1 MWRGHSP
8 AMWCGDWSQLPQ
20 ESLRFLVASSQN
32 GPVLE
37 DAKSRLFTLGTPD
50 DGNSHLVR
58 VACLGPYLF
67 GSTFFSKDCEI
78 WARSSG
84 IYYHPSKLVDSNISA
99 EIREAIL
106 VLDTLA
112 YHVSFVLV
120 ICNLHEYG
128 PATTIHMAEK
138 HRGFLTDFDK
148 ETIYSSV
155 RTMVESSDFFRLF
168 RKKLTVTSL
177 REEQILGCFM
187 IALKVSLAHCNG
199 ALDTMLTYIRRDCEQ
214 NGEGSRAD
222 ELKKCG
228 NQKFKDKAYQ
238 EACEYY
244 TKAIAEMRYNH
255 FLYSNRALSA
265 LQLQKYKEVE
275 LDARRV
281 VILHPNFEKSTC
293 DALDATAVPGERAE

>member
-1 MWRGHSP
+1 MHTAPLALKLAEKREVPHVVLRVEKQL
-8 AMWCGDWSQLPQ
+8 CGFVFICIFAYIRSTEEATAQPCGVGTGASFHRIPYA
-20 ESLRFLVASSQN
+20 SL
-32 GPVLE
+32 
-37 DAKSRLFTLGTPD
+37 SRHKIALYLRMPKVDCIHLGTPQ

-155 RTMVESSDFFRLF
+155 RSMVESSDFFRLF
-168 RKKLTVTSL
+168 R
-177 REEQILGCFM
+177 
-187 IALKVSLAHCNG
+187 
-199 ALDTMLTYIRRDCEQ
+199 
-214 NGEGSRAD
+214 
-222 ELKKCG
+222 
-228 NQKFKDKAYQ
+228 
-238 EACEYY
+238 
-244 TKAIAEMRYNH
+244 
-255 FLYSNRALSA
+255 
-265 LQLQKYKEVE
+265 
-275 LDARRV
+275 
-281 VILHPNFEKSTC
+281 
-293 DALDATAVPGERAE
+293 